1 MKAGKSNYEV
11 GTRIRIKNIQDEDA
25 DMNGLTGKLTHP
37 FGCYPADY
45 VGVWLDEQD
54 VVFYNDCNLKC
65 EHEFE
70 VIK

>member
-11 GTRIRIKNIQDEDA
+11 GTRIKIKNLSGDDA

-37 FGCYPADY
+37 FGCYPANY

-54 VVFYNDCNLKC
+54 ILTYNNGNLDS
-65 EHEFE
+65 ENEFKL
-70 VIK
+70 I

>member
-11 GTRIRIKNIQDEDA
+11 GTRIKIKNIEGEES

-54 VVFYNDCNLKC
+54 ILTYNDCNLNN
-65 EHEFE
+65 ENEFE
-70 VIK
+70 LI